1 VLSGELDA
9 AGNPRSLDGNGD
21 CVARPDIGAFERPD
35 ICPAGAPP
43 NEQSPN
49 KAPTVTRFGM
59 TNSVFA
65 PLGARSAGRRRPKRG
80 TRFRYTLSE
89 AARVTITIERRLRGR
104 RVRYRRVGRL
114 AGQKQAGRQSTP
126 FSGWV
131 RRKPLRPGRY
141 RARIV
146 AVDSLGARSSQRRL
160 RFRVVK
166 P

>member
-1 VLSGELDA
+1 
-9 AGNPRSLDGNGD
+9 
-21 CVARPDIGAFERPD
+21 
-35 ICPAGAPP
+35 
-43 NEQSPN
+43 
-49 KAPTVTRFGM
+49 M

-65 PLGARSAGRRRPKRG
+65 PLAARAAARRRKPKRG

-104 RVRYRRVGRL
+104 RVRYRRAGRL
-114 AGQKQAGRQSTP
+114 AGRKQAGRQSTP

-146 AVDSLGARSSQRRL
+146 AVDSLGARSRERRL